1 MQGQKKINQVMLKQ
15 IQAIS
20 AQLAK
25 LNAREQGSVNS
36 NNTSISTDRSILPSK
51 PETNLRG
58 EAKAITSRDVEQGS
72 EFPNIQE
79 VKGTLRSGISYQ
91 GLTMSEEEEEGI
103 RRTPVDLQEG
113 AAEEVPYEKE

>member
-25 LNAREQGSVNS
+25 LNTREQGSVNS

-113 AAEEVPYEKE
+113 VAEEVPYEKE

>member
-1 MQGQKKINQVMLKQ
+1 MQGQKKINQVMLEQ

-20 AQLAK
+20 TQLAK
-25 LNAREQGSVNS
+25 LNVREQGSANS

-79 VKGTLRSGISYQ
+79 VKGTLRSRISYQ
-91 GLTMSEEEEEGI
+91 GPIMSEEEEEGM
-103 RRTPVDLQEG
+103 RRTPMDPQEG
-113 AAEEVPYEKE
+113 AAEEFSYEKE